1 MKNTRP
7 LRWGKRAL
15 AALLCFGMAFSVP
28 AGSALAE
35 QTPTPTP
42 AAQTAEPT
50 PEPTAS
56 TPPGTVPE
64 GALGVQ
70 EAAPSPT
77 PAPTPSAS
85 PVPTASP
92 SPEPTLSPTAAT
104 ATPVPAAVPGQT
116 PTPTP
121 RPQGQTMLAET
132 GEPSAYSGQQLIFV
146 DLQWKTD
153 PLDGVY
159 ALFTGGEGVLE
170 AELTLEAAGRGL
182 FTVAVPQG
190 DYYRVAFFA
199 AGSAAPLGGVWRLDG
214 QPDGEQAE
222 AVAFA
227 AGELCA
233 FYYDSGENPSYWG
246 PAPGYDPAAQPAVNT
261 LAADTVQ
268 TLALGDPGEPNPG
281 DQVYFVD
288 LHALEG
294 DDADPIVTVEARF
307 VQIPHGDM
315 EEMLAKRQFLARTMY
330 EVREGVY
337 VAPFPAEIAENPP
350 EAAGNTGGYL
360 YQEIAFDLTRRGGSK
375 DEFNRH
381 YSFRG
386 KPEAEHEIPG
396 TWGTPGWFTYAP
408 GTMDAYYYNSRVE
421 DSYWNAHPSNAD
433 ESLHGK
439 MLYIDTRDF
448 SEQEGN
454 QPFQNIT
461 DIFLSWDG
469 MPTNLANYVPGQGV
483 QLYDADAQNHPYA
496 TRTKGIYF
504 FQMPADAEQLSENTV
519 FTLTYTIASG
529 STHAGTRTFLFTFV
543 PRSGR
548 DAIQMDYLWEDVGEV
563 WGVYKADQPEA
574 GETRGVYYNNAVTA
588 YGKVQVLLGTAQ
600 RNDDGSVVKIEN
612 GAPAIDWITPEV
624 TMNEDWSKKLITNNG
639 GGDYASWED
648 GWLNLTLMKETD
660 GYALP
665 ANVWGI
671 VDVPIQYD
679 YVKFRGTI
687 DKDHS
692 DGDDGTYCYSPP
704 MPIETAYSYPC
715 FFAYRYLNTNNKTDG
730 ASNDNIQLGT
740 PGYLDG
746 QWGSAVEIYDLGNGS
761 SDVPQG
767 DNFVNEDNVYY
778 GSTTFYDYYSHWEQ
792 SGRPITEST
801 YTAPEPDIWGVQGI
815 LLNVAVSK
823 YFETADGGNTNQTQP
838 LYFGAGTAMGP
849 ETDQTSKGKWGQY
862 LGPSG
867 DYKNYGTQYD
877 TPDLYNYTWHANT
890 WKRYDGARTG
900 LLDNI
905 LQNGEATMQGNL
917 APYFN
922 EAFLRGD
929 NDLDMTLS
937 SVYKNVLFPFRRVE
951 DASDP
956 NNGYWQ
962 FDSSQETLRLTQ
974 GSDQTYYLKSLEGTE
989 HVIVNGKNSY
999 LPMNDP
1005 GDDDNKGN
1013 MTKINYM
1020 FGQRLDLEFTVPEG
1034 GQVNM
1039 AAPGEPKEMKDVTFE
1054 FSGDDDCWIFID
1066 GQLVLDMGGIHDA
1079 VRGTINFKTK
1089 EWNLYRALDANNNNG
1104 TEDGNGTFTLTG
1116 DEETVHTLTMFYMER
1131 GLYSSNLRITF
1142 NFPQQN
1148 LLKVTKEVDT
1158 SAVNQEVF
1166 GAVKDN
1172 LGSFE
1177 MFLETQATSG
1187 QPLAVKDSAGY
1198 VATKSLTL
1206 YDPETTT
1213 TENFK
1218 PPDDGKAT
1226 VETDNETQAKYLQVT
1241 QPSGWTAGQPP
1252 DKQDLLTLT
1261 PADGFVNLNGED
1273 QSAADDDYVFL
1284 ELELYNAT
1292 DNNRGAELYIQ
1303 LEDGSGHTCGGYV
1316 RTLGYLGEANLFLP
1330 NVRSLVRV
1338 DLDALLAAEP
1348 DFDRK
1353 KVTAVRLG
1361 LQNGSG
1367 TDGTGHYRIYAAD
1380 FGTEWNRVLST
1391 GFSVGDDQ
1399 ISDYGS
1405 LNEGGTQKGYQPANG
1420 AWYTRQTRSGGAVT
1434 ESVASVVQN
1443 GSFSLGNGQTAVFT
1457 DKFRVGSYIRL
1468 SENVDPALFE
1478 TTWSIRENGEPVSF
1492 NTLLRDRPDLVN
1504 VQNPDWGFTKGE
1516 YPLENQNGS
1525 RPDDGRTEKAQGFDK
1540 YLAEEKTQNFGFL
1553 YRSYLSPD
1561 NNENL
1566 PVDLEVVFHNK
1577 MRTGSFTIV
1586 KQLDTSMKVSEGA
1599 DARYPVGTYTFDVY
1613 YTNIGG
1619 RGLEQYL
1626 PAQATVEGIGDRYV
1640 HQVITI
1646 TTDAESGGGKY
1657 KMTGVPAG
1665 TRYIIRERPANGATL
1680 VGLDVKT
1687 APEAQTNATVQGVDN
1702 ATGDYTNAYIQ
1713 NSGVTAEEAPFFTFT
1728 NENKP
1733 FIMKIEKVWQGG
1745 DPPTGITEIKI
1756 QVQRRVAGSTGEWE
1770 NVTEDYFGEQ
1780 VGDGEAAVTLTPD
1793 ENGQW
1798 AATSTEIQVFPTQGT
1813 EQNAAILYEY
1823 RIVELGVG
1831 EGELASYRVEYTE
1844 LRGDTTAGNTPT
1856 IIYRATN
1863 IPTGLTL
1870 QKTWVDNSDLNGLR
1884 PTAVRVRLQ
1893 RSTEYEPEQPNAGGV
1908 TWETIGENGQKVEEN
1923 VGDSYIT
1930 LRAPEWTHSIARLP
1944 ASVTV
1949 NDESKPY
1956 YYRLQEVQV
1965 QQADGSWVPLGGEK
1979 ADAYEPAYSLPVT
1992 LGEAAVLTVE
2002 NALKTAAIQ
2011 LVKQDAE
2018 TGSPL
2023 PGATFKIE
2031 RLTQIADGGWAVDTA
2046 WKEPE
2051 PQTTGADGTLTFSGL
2066 RPGRYRL
2073 TETDPPQAYA
2083 KPFAPVDVEVGAD
2096 KLGQTVIVTVQNS
2109 KPQTFAFTKVA
2120 AQDHS
2125 AALPGAQFSL
2135 YPLVCTDTGHT
2146 HTGLLDPADPGPCWG
2161 TGDQI
2166 KTRTSPKDGKV
2177 EFTGLPAGVY
2187 RLVETKAPAGYARP
2201 TGQWQV
2207 TLAAGQAPEIT
2218 AIGSAPAFATA
2229 ADGSLLLPNR
2239 KPMQMPS
2246 SGGPGV
2252 PLAAALGTALMGA
2265 AVLLPAVQPHRP
2277 GRKNKRK
2284 DKQKGTRKKEE
2295 E

>member
-70 EAAPSPT
+70 EATPSPT
-77 PAPTPSAS
+77 PAPTPSAT
-85 PVPTASP
+85 PTPTASP
-92 SPEPTLSPTAAT
+92 SPEPTPSPTAPT

-116 PTPTP
+116 PTTTSL
-121 RPQGQTMLAET
+121 PQGQTMPAET

-182 FTVAVPQG
+182 FTVTVPQG

-214 QPDGEQAE
+214 QLDGEQAE

-268 TLALGDPGEPNPG
+268 TLALGDPGEPKPG

-315 EEMLAKRQFLARTMY
+315 NEMLAKRQFLARTMY

-337 VAPFPAEIAENPP
+337 VAPFPAEIAERPL
-350 EAAGNTGGYL
+350 EAADNTGGYL

-448 SEQEGN
+448 SEQEPDN
-454 QPFQNIT
+454 KPFQNIT

-496 TRTKGIYF
+496 TQTDGIYF

-529 STHAGTRTFLFTFV
+529 STHAGTHTFLFTFV

-574 GETRGVYYNNAVTA
+574 GKTRGVYYNNAVTA

-600 RNDDGSVVKIEN
+600 RNDDGSVKKTED
-612 GAPAIDWITPEV
+612 GAPVIDWIKPEV
-624 TMNEDWSKKLITNNG
+624 TMKEDWSQDLITNNG
-639 GGDYASWED
+639 GGDYANWKD

-687 DKDHS
+687 DEKHS
-692 DGDDGTYCYSPP
+692 DGNDGTYCYSPP

-715 FFAYRYLNTNNKTDG
+715 FFAYRYLNIDNKTDG

-746 QWGSAVEIYDLGNGS
+746 QWGSAVEIYDLG
-761 SDVPQG
+761 DTCTTVPAGEFQTQ
-767 DNFVNEDNVYY
+767 DNVYY
-778 GSTTFYDYYSHWEQ
+778 GVATVYDYYSIWEL
-792 SGRPITEST
+792 SGQNIKNMPINYDYEK
-801 YTAPEPDIWGVQGI
+801 QGI
-815 LLNVAVSK
+815 LLNVAISQ
-823 YFETADGGNTNQTQP
+823 YFQQQDQETNTSSNPLSRP
-838 LYFGAGTAMGP
+838 LYFGAGRMMNDTVGGTWGWKSYL
-849 ETDQTSKGKWGQY
+849 TDGNSKFRQFGT
-862 LGPSG
+862 
-867 DYKNYGTQYD
+867 NYAISE
-877 TPDLYNYTWHANT
+877 LYNNTHHANV
-890 WKRYDGARTG
+890 WEE
-900 LLDNI
+900 
-905 LQNGEATMQGNL
+905 NGGSRRRLVDEHLSGSDKLTLNGHET
-917 APYFN
+917 PYFS
-922 EAFLRGD
+922 ETFLRGD
-929 NDLDMTLS
+929 NPLQITLGN
-937 SVYKNVLFPFRRVE
+937 VYNNIYFPFE
-951 DASDP
+951 L
-956 NNGYWQ
+956 NENGYWEY
-962 FDSSQETLRLTQ
+962 DSQKEGRTLKQDTDGSYFMDETKAFYLQ
-974 GSDQTYYLKSLEGTE
+974 HGNEINPSYMPFHEAGDGYGNDSD
-989 HVIVNGKNSY
+989 HAVDRNG
-999 LPMNDP
+999 L
-1005 GDDDNKGN
+1005 
-1013 MTKINYM
+1013 NYM
-1020 FGQRLDLEFTVPEG
+1020 FGQRMDLQFTVPEG
-1034 GQVNM
+1034 GVVTDTAGNKR
-1039 AAPGEPKEMKDVTFE
+1039 EVTFE

-1089 EWNLYRALDANNNNG
+1089 TWNLYRDLDQNSGAGVADTDNNQPSS
-1104 TEDGNGTFTLTG
+1104 GTFTLTG
-1116 DEETVHTLTMFYMER
+1116 DASTTHTLTMFYMER
-1131 GLYSSNLRITF
+1131 GLNASNLRITF

-1166 GAVKDN
+1166 GAVMDN

-1187 QPLAVKDSAGY
+1187 QPLAVEDSAGY
-1198 VATKSLTL
+1198 VETSSLTL
-1206 YDPETTT
+1206 YDPATNKIT
-1213 TENFK
+1213 K
-1218 PPDDGKAT
+1218 PEGIEAT

-1241 QPSGWTAGQPP
+1241 QPDGWTAGQPP
-1252 DKQDLLTLT
+1252 DEDNLLTLT
-1261 PADGFVNLNGED
+1261 PPGGPVNLNGD
-1273 QSAADDDYVFL
+1273 DSSAADDYVFL

-1303 LEDGSGHTCGGYV
+1303 LEDGDGRICGGYV

-1338 DLDALLAAEP
+1338 DLDALLAAAP
-1348 DFDRK
+1348 DFDRTN
-1353 KVTAVRLG
+1353 VTAVRLG
-1361 LQNGSG
+1361 LQNGS
-1367 TDGTGHYRIYAAD
+1367 GTGHYRIYAAD

-1405 LNEGGTQKGYQPANG
+1405 LNAGGTQKGYQPADG
-1420 AWYTRQTRSGGAVT
+1420 AWYTRQTRSGGTVT

-1492 NTLLRDRPDLVN
+1492 NTLLPDRPDLVN
-1504 VQNPDWGFTKGE
+1504 VQNPDWGYTKGE
-1516 YPLENQNGS
+1516 YPLENQKGS
-1525 RPDDGRTEKAQGFDK
+1525 QPDDGRTEKAEGFEK
-1540 YLAEEKTQNFGFL
+1540 QLAKAENSEEEKTQNFAFL

-1586 KQLDTSMKVSEGA
+1586 KQLDASMKVDKVDEGEG
-1599 DARYPVGTYTFDVY
+1599 ARYPVGTYTFDVY

-1646 TTDAESGGGKY
+1646 TTDAVNGRGEY
-1657 KMTGVPAG
+1657 EMTGVPAG
-1665 TRYIIRERPANGATL
+1665 THYIIRERPANGATL
-1680 VGLDVKT
+1680 VRLDVKT
-1687 APEAQTNATVQGVDN
+1687 APEAQTNATVQGVDE
-1702 ATGDYTNAYIQ
+1702 ATDDYTNAYIL
-1713 NSGVTAEEAPFFTFT
+1713 NSGVTAEEAPSFTFT
-1728 NENKP
+1728 NKNEP

-1756 QVQRRVAGSTGEWE
+1756 QVQRRVAGSTAVWE
-1770 NVTEDYFGEQ
+1770 NVTKDYFGDD
-1780 VGDGEAAVTLTPD
+1780 VGTENAVTLSANED
-1793 ENGQW
+1793 GEW
-1798 AATSTEIQVFPTQGT
+1798 SASSEKKVFPTKGT

-1844 LRGDTTAGNTPT
+1844 LRGDTAAGNTPT

-1893 RSTEYEPEQPNAGGV
+1893 RSTEYEPEQPNAAV
-1908 TWETIGENGQKVEEN
+1908 TWETIDESGQPVAENAE
-1923 VGDSYIT
+1923 DFYIT
-1930 LRAPEWTHSIARLP
+1930 LSAPEWTHSIARLP
-1944 ASVTV
+1944 ASVTE
-1949 NDESKPY
+1949 NGASKPY

-1965 QQADGSWVPLGGEK
+1965 QQADGSWVNLGGK
-1979 ADAYEPAYSLPVT
+1979 KDDAYEPAYSLPVT

-2023 PGATFKIE
+2023 PGAEFKIE
-2031 RLTQIADGGWAVDTA
+2031 RLTQTADGGWAVDTA
-2046 WKEPE
+2046 WKQPE
-2051 PQTTGADGTLTFSGL
+2051 HQTTDTDGKLTFSGL

-2073 TETDPPQAYA
+2073 TETAPPQNYA
-2083 KPFAPVDVEVGAD
+2083 APFAPVDVEVGAD

-2120 AQDHS
+2120 AQDHRP
-2125 AALPGAQFSL
+2125 ALPGAQFSL

-2166 KTRTSPKDGKV
+2166 KTRESQKDDKV
-2177 EFTGLPAGVY
+2177 EFAGLPAGVY

-2207 TLAAGQAPEIT
+2207 TLAAGQAPKIT

-2229 ADGSLLLPNR
+2229 ADGMLLPNR

>member
-70 EAAPSPT
+70 EATPSPT
-77 PAPTPSAS
+77 PAPTPSAT
-85 PVPTASP
+85 PTPTASP
-92 SPEPTLSPTAAT
+92 SPVPTPSPMAPT

-116 PTPTP
+116 PTTTP
-121 RPQGQTMLAET
+121 LPQGQTMPAET

-182 FTVAVPQG
+182 FTVTVPQG

-214 QPDGEQAE
+214 QLDGEQAE

-315 EEMLAKRQFLARTMY
+315 DDMLAEGQFLARTMY

-337 VAPFPAEIAENPP
+337 VAPFPAEIARKPT
-350 EAAGNTGGYL
+350 EAAGNNGGYL

-386 KPEAEHEIPG
+386 KPAAEHEIPE

-448 SEQEGN
+448 SEQEEGN
-454 QPFQNIT
+454 KPFQNIT

-483 QLYDADAQNHPYA
+483 QLYDADVQNHPYA
-496 TRTKGIYF
+496 TQTEGIYF

-529 STHAGTRTFLFTFV
+529 STHAGTHTFLFTFV

-563 WGVYKADQPEA
+563 WGVYKADQPEE
-574 GETRGVYYNNAVTA
+574 GGTRGVYYNNAVTA
-588 YGKVQVLLGTAQ
+588 FGKVQVVFGKKNADGTYVWVT
-600 RNDDGSVVKIEN
+600 G
-612 GAPAIDWITPEV
+612 PEAC
-624 TMNEDWSKKLITNNG
+624 ELEWSKDHVIDPVI
-639 GGDYASWED
+639 GDENWAR
-648 GWLNLTLMKETD
+648 GWLKMEPVNEKID
-660 GYALP
+660 GYTTP

-671 VDVPIQYD
+671 SGIPAEYTHVM
-679 YVKFRGTI
+679 FRCSI
-687 DKDHS
+687 DQNAATEDNS
-692 DGDDGTYCYSPP
+692 YYWFSPP
-704 MPIETAYSYPC
+704 LEIDQTYSYPC
-715 FFAYRYLNTNNKTDG
+715 FFAYRYLHGTNINH
-730 ASNDNIQLGT
+730 AANDSVALGD
-740 PGYLDG
+740 PNYIDG
-746 QWGSAVEIYDLGNGS
+746 QWGSAVEIYDLGDACTTVSAGEF
-761 SDVPQG
+761 QTQ
-767 DNFVNEDNVYY
+767 DNVYY
-778 GSTTFYDYYSHWEQ
+778 GVATVYDYYSLWELSGKSISEAPSDNRENYDYNKQ
-792 SGRPITEST
+792 S
-801 YTAPEPDIWGVQGI
+801 V
-815 LLNVAVSK
+815 LLNVAISK
-823 YFETADGGNTNQTQP
+823 YFQEMDGDSASDKSEP
-838 LYFGAGTAMGP
+838 LYFGAGTMLNGNGSDGGWKDYLEDTYKHFNALYGMGG
-849 ETDQTSKGKWGQY
+849 E
-862 LGPSG
+862 
-867 DYKNYGTQYD
+867 
-877 TPDLYNYTWHANT
+877 LYNNTHHANV
-890 WKRYDGARTG
+890 WEKDGGSRRG
-900 LLDNI
+900 LVDEHLSGSDK
-905 LQNGEATMQGNL
+905 LTLNGHET
-917 APYFN
+917 PYFS
-922 EAFLRGD
+922 ETFLRGD
-929 NDLDMTLS
+929 NPLQITLGN
-937 SVYKNVLFPFRRVE
+937 VYNNIYFPFE
-951 DASDP
+951 L
-956 NNGYWQ
+956 NENGYWEY
-962 FDSSQETLRLTQ
+962 DSQKEGRTLKQDTDGSYFMDETKAF
-974 GSDQTYYLKSLEGTE
+974 YLKHGAE
-989 HVIVNGKNSY
+989 INPSY
-999 LPMNDP
+999 MPFHEAGDGYGNDSTHAV
-1005 GDDDNKGN
+1005 DRNEL
-1013 MTKINYM
+1013 NYM
-1020 FGQRLDLEFTVPEG
+1020 FGQRMDLQFTVPEG
-1034 GQVNM
+1034 GVVTDT
-1039 AAPGEPKEMKDVTFE
+1039 AGKEREVTFE
-1054 FSGDDDCWIFID
+1054 FSGDDDCWVFID

-1089 EWNLYRALDANNNNG
+1089 EWNLYCALDANNNNG
-1104 TEDGNGTFTLTG
+1104 TADGDGTFTLTG

-1131 GLYSSNLRITF
+1131 GLNASNLRITF

-1166 GAVKDN
+1166 GAVMDN

-1177 MFLETQATSG
+1177 MFLDTQATSG
-1187 QPLAVKDSAGY
+1187 LPLEVQNSAGY
-1198 VATKSLTL
+1198 VATKSLPL

-1213 TENFK
+1213 NAVE

-1226 VETDNETQAKYLQVT
+1226 VETDNETQANYLQVT
-1241 QPSGWTAGQPP
+1241 QPNGWTEGQP
-1252 DKQDLLTLT
+1252 QDTQNLLTLT
-1261 PADGFVNLNGED
+1261 PPGGSVNLNGD
-1273 QSAADDDYVFL
+1273 DPSAADDYVFL

-1303 LEDGSGHTCGGYV
+1303 LQDGSGHTCGGYV

-1338 DLDALLAAEP
+1338 DLDALLAAAP
-1348 DFDRK
+1348 DFDRT

-1361 LQNGSG
+1361 LQNGS
-1367 TDGTGHYRIYAAD
+1367 GTGHYRIYAAD

-1405 LNEGGTQKGYQPANG
+1405 LNGDGTQKGYQPANG

-1492 NTLLRDRPDLVN
+1492 NTLLPDRPDLVN

-1525 RPDDGRTEKAQGFDK
+1525 QPHDDRTEKAKDFDK

-1586 KQLDTSMKVSEGA
+1586 KQLDTSMKVGEEA

-1646 TTDAESGGGKY
+1646 TTDAENGWGKY
-1657 KMTGVPAG
+1657 EMTGVPAG

-1680 VGLDVKT
+1680 VRLDVKT
-1687 APEAQTNATVQGVDN
+1687 APEAQTNATVRGVDT

-1713 NSGVTAEEAPFFTFT
+1713 NSGVIAREAPSFTFT
-1728 NENKP
+1728 NKNEP

-1745 DPPTGITEIKI
+1745 DPPKGITEIKI
-1756 QVQRRVAGSTGEWE
+1756 QVQRRVAGSTDEWE
-1770 NVTEDYFGEQ
+1770 NVTEDYFGDD
-1780 VGDGEAAVTLTPD
+1780 VGTENAVTLSANED
-1793 ENGQW
+1793 GEW
-1798 AATSTEIQVFPTQGT
+1798 SASSEKKVFPTKGT

-1844 LRGDTTAGNTPT
+1844 LRGDTAAGNTPT

-1893 RSTEYEPEQPNAGGV
+1893 RSTRYDPEQPNAAV
-1908 TWETIGENGQKVEEN
+1908 TWETINENGENAK
-1923 VGDSYIT
+1923 DSYIT
-1930 LRAPEWTHSIARLP
+1930 LSAPEWTRSIARLP
-1944 ASVTV
+1944 ASVTE
-1949 NDESKPY
+1949 NGASKPY

-1965 QQADGSWVPLGGEK
+1965 QQADGSWAALGGEK

-2023 PGATFKIE
+2023 PGAKFKIE
-2031 RLTQIADGGWAVDTA
+2031 RLTQTADGGWAVDTA
-2046 WKEPE
+2046 WKQPE
-2051 PQTTGADGTLTFSGL
+2051 QQTTGADGTLTFSGL

-2073 TETDPPQAYA
+2073 TETDPPQGYA

-2146 HTGLLDPADPGPCWG
+2146 HTGLLDPADPASCWG

-2166 KTRTSPKDGKV
+2166 KTRASQVDGKV
-2177 EFTGLPAGVY
+2177 EFAGLPAGVY

-2207 TLAAGQAPEIT
+2207 TLAAGQDPKIT

-2277 GRKNKRK
+2277 GCKNKRK